1 MEAGE
6 EWRLAEMPVVIT
18 SRCGT
23 SRAISIPVLVWCF
36 QQRRALIRSGPRDKT
51 EKMQGRRAG
60 VTFGRRTHEQ
70 DRCACFAPAT
80 SLERNPTILQAAAR
94 KRFAAAELTLLF
106 VVGTV
111 T

>member
-23 SRAISIPVLVWCF
+23 SRAISIPDLVWCF

-80 SLERNPTILQAAAR
+80 SLERNPNDSTSRCVEAIR
-94 KRFAAAELTLLF
+94 CC
-106 VVGTV
+106 
-111 T
+111 